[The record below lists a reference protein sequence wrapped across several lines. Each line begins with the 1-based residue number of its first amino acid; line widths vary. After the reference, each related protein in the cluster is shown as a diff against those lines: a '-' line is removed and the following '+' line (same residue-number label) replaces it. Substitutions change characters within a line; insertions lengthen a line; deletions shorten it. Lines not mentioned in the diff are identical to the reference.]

1 MIPLSSIRQS
11 ENSMTVFR
19 SALRTLAIALLMT
32 APLHLQAQRAA
43 PQTISLSDALKLAE
57 KISHPL
63 RTAEAGLLRARGQ
76 QMQARASYLPQINGS
91 ANYQRTIESQF
102 QALSKGTSSSS
113 TTTGSSTTASTGASK
128 DTSSNGIGSISKI
141 FAAPNTVILGLS
153 VSQNIFTAGRLD
165 AATKSTEAART
176 SAELNLDAARA
187 QLALDVAKA
196 YYDAV
201 ASEQLVQIAD
211 STLAQAERTLQQT
224 QISRSIGAS
233 AEFDLLRARVTRDNQ
248 RPVVIQARGSRDVA
262 LLRLRQLLGISLTT
276 PLTLTTPIR
285 DDGIAGAEP
294 AAVQL
299 SQPMM
304 LPGRETGVVADTSVA
319 HRSTVKAAEA
329 NVTSQEYA
337 LRAANWNRL
346 PSVQFSS
353 LYQRF
358 GYPPDGTFLPNSF
371 SQFYPNW
378 TAAVGLSFPVFLGG
392 KLTGDRM
399 IAEANY
405 AEAKQTLAQTKELAE
420 LDALTA
426 LTTLNQSLAAYAA
439 SVGTDEQ
446 AAKAYSIAEVR
457 YREGISTQVELEQS
471 RTQYQ
476 QARLNRVTAARDL
489 EVARLRVALLKDLP
503 LSTGR

>member
-1 MIPLSSIRQS
+1 MFPSSIRQS

-19 SALRTLAIALLMT
+19 SIVRTLAIALLIT
-32 APLHLQAQRAA
+32 APLYLRAQSAA
-43 PQTISLSDALKLAE
+43 PQTISLADALKLAE

-63 RTAEAGLLRARGQ
+63 RTAEAGVLRARGQ
-76 QMQARASYLPQINGS
+76 QMQSRAAYLPQINGT

-102 QALSKGTSSSS
+102 AALSKGSGSSSS
-113 TTTGSSTTASTGASK
+113 TTTTPPTTPK
-128 DTSSNGIGSISKI
+128 DTSSNSISSISKI
-141 FAAPNTVILGLS
+141 FAAPNTVTLGLTL
-153 VSQNIFTAGRLD
+153 SQNIFTAGKLD

-201 ASEQLVQIAD
+201 ASEQLTQIAD

-224 QISRSIGAS
+224 QVSRSIGAS
-233 AEFDLLRARVTRDNQ
+233 AEFDLLRARVSRDNQ
-248 RPVVIQARGSRDVA
+248 RPVVIQARGNRDVA
-262 LLRLRQLLGISLTT
+262 LLRLRQLLGISLTK

-294 AAVQL
+294 VAVQL

-304 LPGRETGVVADTSVA
+304 LPGREAGVVADTSVA
-319 HRSTVKAAEA
+319 HRASVKSAEA
-329 NVTSQEYA
+329 IVTSQEYA

-346 PSVQFSS
+346 PSLQFSS

-378 TAAVGLSFPVFLGG
+378 TAALGLSFPVFLGG

-405 AEAKQTLAQTKELAE
+405 AEAKQNLAQTKELAE

-426 LTTLNQSLAAYAA
+426 LTTLTQSNAAYAA
-439 SVGTDEQ
+439 SIGTDEQ

-476 QARLNRVTAARDL
+476 QARLNRVQAARDL

>member
-1 MIPLSSIRQS
+1 
-11 ENSMTVFR
+11 
-19 SALRTLAIALLMT
+19 
-32 APLHLQAQRAA
+32 
-43 PQTISLSDALKLAE
+43 
-57 KISHPL
+57 
-63 RTAEAGLLRARGQ
+63 
-76 QMQARASYLPQINGS
+76 
-91 ANYQRTIESQF
+91 
-102 QALSKGTSSSS
+102 
-113 TTTGSSTTASTGASK
+113 
-128 DTSSNGIGSISKI
+128 
-141 FAAPNTVILGLS
+141 
-153 VSQNIFTAGRLD
+153 
-165 AATKSTEAART
+165 
-176 SAELNLDAARA
+176 
-187 QLALDVAKA
+187 
-196 YYDAV
+196 
-201 ASEQLVQIAD
+201 
-211 STLAQAERTLQQT
+211 
-224 QISRSIGAS
+224 
-233 AEFDLLRARVTRDNQ
+233 
-248 RPVVIQARGSRDVA
+248 
-262 LLRLRQLLGISLTT
+262 
-276 PLTLTTPIR
+276 
-285 DDGIAGAEP
+285 
-294 AAVQL
+294 
-299 SQPMM
+299 MM
-304 LPGRETGVVADTSVA
+304 LPGREAGVVPDTSVA
-319 HRSTVKAAEA
+319 HRASVKSAEA

-378 TAAVGLSFPVFLGG
+378 TAAVGISFPVFLGG

-399 IAEANY
+399 IAEANF
-405 AEAKQTLAQTKELAE
+405 AEAKQNLAQTKELAE

-476 QARLNRVTAARDL
+476 QARLNRVQAARDL

>member
-1 MIPLSSIRQS
+1 M
-11 ENSMTVFR
+11 NVFR
-19 SALRTLAIALLMT
+19 SPLRTLVIAALVT
-32 APLHLQAQRAA
+32 APLHLQAQGAA
-43 PQTISLSDALKLAE
+43 PQAISLADALRLAE
-57 KISHPL
+57 KISHPV
-63 RTAEAGLLRARGQ
+63 RTAEAGVLRARGQ
-76 QMQARASYLPQINGS
+76 QMQSRSAYFPQLNAS

-102 QALSKGTSSSS
+102 AALSKGTSSSTS
-113 TTTGSSTTASTGASK
+113 GSGTGTTK
-128 DTSSNGIGSISKI
+128 DTSSNSLSNISKI
-141 FAAPNTVILGLS
+141 FAAPNTVTLGLTL
-153 VSQNIFTAGRLD
+153 SQNIFTAGKLD

-176 SAELNLDAARA
+176 AAELSLDAARA
-187 QLALDVAKA
+187 QLALDVARA

-201 ASEQLVQIAD
+201 ASEQLTQIAD
-211 STLAQAERTLQQT
+211 STLAQTERTLQQT
-224 QISRSIGAS
+224 QVSRSIGAS
-233 AEFDLLRARVTRDNQ
+233 AEFDLLRARVSRDNQ
-248 RPVVIQARGSRDVA
+248 RPVVIQARGNRDVA
-262 LLRLRQLLGISLTT
+262 LLRLRQLLGVPLAT

-285 DDGIAGAEP
+285 DDGVAGAEP
-294 AAVQL
+294 APVQL
-299 SQPMM
+299 SRPMM
-304 LPGRETGVVADTSVA
+304 LPGRDAGVMADTSVA
-319 HRSTVKAAEA
+319 HRSSVKAAEA

-378 TAAVGLSFPVFLGG
+378 TAAVGLSIPVFLGG
-392 KLTGDRM
+392 KLSGDRM
-399 IAEANY
+399 IAEANFV
-405 AEAKQTLAQTKELAE
+405 EAKQNLAQTRELAE

-426 LTTLNQSLAAYAA
+426 LTTLNQSLASYAA

-476 QARLNRVTAARDL
+476 QARLNRVQAARDL

>member
-1 MIPLSSIRQS
+1 MSLSSIRQS
-11 ENSMTVFR
+11 ENSMTAFR
-19 SALRTLAIALLMT
+19 STFRTLAIAILMS
-32 APLHLQAQRAA
+32 APLHLHAQAAA
-43 PQTISLSDALKLAE
+43 PQTISLADALKLAE
-57 KISHPL
+57 RISHPL
-63 RTAEAGLLRARGQ
+63 RTAEAGVLRARGQ
-76 QMQARASYLPQINGS
+76 QMQSRAAYLPQINGT

-102 QALSKGTSSSS
+102 AALSKGSSSS
-113 TTTGSSTTASTGASK
+113 TTTTGTGAGATK
-128 DTSSNGIGSISKI
+128 DTSSNSIGSISKI
-141 FAAPNTVILGLS
+141 FAAPNTVILGLTL
-153 VSQNIFTAGRLD
+153 SQNIFTAGKLD

-201 ASEQLVQIAD
+201 ASEQLTQIAD

-224 QISRSIGAS
+224 QVSRSIGAS
-233 AEFDLLRARVTRDNQ
+233 AEFDLLRARVSRDNQ
-248 RPVVIQARGSRDVA
+248 RPVVIQARGNRDIA
-262 LLRLRQLLGISLTT
+262 LLRLRQLLGIPLTT

-285 DDGIAGAEP
+285 DDGVAGAEP
-294 AAVQL
+294 ASVQL

-304 LPGRETGVVADTSVA
+304 LPGREAGVVADTSVA
-319 HRSTVKAAEA
+319 HRSSVKAAEA

-378 TAAVGLSFPVFLGG
+378 TAALGISFPVFLGG

-405 AEAKQTLAQTKELAE
+405 AEAKQNLAQTKELAE

-476 QARLNRVTAARDL
+476 QARLNRVQAARDL

-503 LSTGR
+503 LTPGR